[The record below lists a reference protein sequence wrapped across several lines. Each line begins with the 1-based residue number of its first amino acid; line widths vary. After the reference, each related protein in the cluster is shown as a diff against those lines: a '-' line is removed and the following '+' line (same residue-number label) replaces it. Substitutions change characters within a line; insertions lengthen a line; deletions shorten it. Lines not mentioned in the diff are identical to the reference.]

1 MLDVKGRY
9 QRNENIIIKRL
20 GKNQWALDMETGSE
34 YGLNEISFD
43 MLNIL
48 STPHSID
55 ELLNEIINIYDIS
68 RDVLAEDC
76 NTWLAIALQ
85 KKIVDIYNNE
95 Q

>member
-1 MLDVKGRY
+1 MKRLY
-9 QRNENIIIKRL
+9 QRNENIIIRKL

-48 STPHSID
+48 SAPHSVD
-55 ELLNEIINIYDIS
+55 ELLNEIINVYNVS
-68 RDVLAEDC
+68 RDALVEDC
-76 NTWLAIALQ
+76 NTWLETALQ
-85 KKIVDIYNNE
+85 KGLVDVYNNE